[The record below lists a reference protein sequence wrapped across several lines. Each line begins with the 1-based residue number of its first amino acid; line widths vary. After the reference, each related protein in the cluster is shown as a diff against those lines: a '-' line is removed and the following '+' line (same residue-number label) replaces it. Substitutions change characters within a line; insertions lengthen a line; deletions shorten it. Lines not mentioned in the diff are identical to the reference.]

1 MTSIMSFKG
10 RQTPPHDLPAPPLGV
25 LLTNLGTPDAPTPSA
40 LRRYLRQFL
49 SDPRVVEIPRLLW
62 WFILHLII
70 LPLRPRSSARL
81 YRQIWTD
88 AGSPLLDISR
98 RQASLLQQRL
108 DSTRG
113 EGKVK
118 VVLGMR
124 YGNPS
129 MEAALDELAQSD
141 ARQLV
146 VLPLYPQYSGST
158 TGSTFD
164 ELGRVLSGYRWVPQ
178 LSFINGYQDHA
189 AYIDALCASVQ
200 AHIQEHGLPQRWVF
214 SYHGTPQRYLE
225 QGDPYYCYCV
235 QTTRL
240 VRERLGFDEADVL
253 TTFQSRFG
261 KAPWLQPYT
270 DKTLEAL
277 PEQGITSVAV
287 ICPGFSADCLETLE
301 EIKGENFHAFVTA
314 GGEHFHYIPCL
325 NDSPAHIDMMAQLVE
340 ERL

>member
-1 MTSIMSFKG
+1 MGFKG
-10 RQTPPHDLPAPPLGV
+10 QTTPPHNLPEPPVGV

-40 LRRYLRQFL
+40 LRRYLKQFL
-49 SDPRVVEIPRLLW
+49 SDPRVVEIPRLIW
-62 WFILHLII
+62 WFILHLFI
-70 LPLRPRSSARL
+70 LPLRPRSSAKL
-81 YRQIWTD
+81 YQQVWTD
-88 AGSPLLDISR
+88 KGSPLLTISSS
-98 RQASLLQQRL
+98 QANQLQALLDKRH
-108 DSTRG
+108 G

-129 MEAALDELAQSD
+129 MESALAELTASNM
-141 ARQLV
+141 RHLV

-164 ELGRVLSGYRWVPQ
+164 ELGRVLSNYRWVPQ
-178 LSFINGYQDHA
+178 LSFINGYQSHS
-189 AYIDALCASVQ
+189 AYVDALCASVT
-200 AHIQEHGLPQRWVF
+200 EHVQQHGMPQRLVF

-240 VRERLGFDEADVL
+240 VRERLGYEESQIL

-277 PEQGITSVAV
+277 PGQGVTDVAV

-301 EIKGENFHAFVTA
+301 EIKGENFHTFITA
-314 GGEHFHYIPCL
+314 GGKQFHYIPCL
-325 NDSPAHIDMMAQLVE
+325 NDSPGHIDMMAQLVE
-340 ERL
+340 EHL